1 MKLRAAVC
9 SCMWAIILLL
19 SVSPAA
25 GAPLLSVGTG
35 LTRPVQ
41 AAADQN
47 QTRLLFF
54 FLLALPA
61 IVLWAYLRLRQ
72 KKAKTKLREWESAY
86 RNIEQRLE
94 ERAQKLRSINSML
107 HAEIAEHELTEEKLR
122 KTRDY
127 LNSIINSMPSV
138 LISVTADG
146 HITHWNASTER
157 AAERCA
163 NEVVGKLLW
172 QVYPNLPITPEMI
185 QQAIKDGR
193 PKVMESRKQENNGD
207 VRFSDI
213 IVYPLAAR
221 DIQEAVIRIDDVT
234 PRIMIE
240 NMMIQNE
247 KMLSLGEMAAGMAHE
262 INNPLS
268 AILQSVQNIER
279 RLSVDLLKNNE
290 AAYAMNIDLAQLN
303 RYLQSREV
311 FDFLAT
317 IRKAGER
324 SARIVANMLSFARS
338 GGQHT
343 LTDLNR
349 LIESCLELTD
359 NNFETQQQNGDMRI
373 ELVRELGDNIPAL
386 LCSAP
391 EIQQVLLNL
400 LRNAAQALTTSEQS
414 SPRITISTSCDTVY
428 AKIKITDNG
437 PGISQDV
444 QGHIFE
450 PFFTTKEVG
459 QGTGLGLSISY
470 FIITEQHGGS
480 IEIDSACGTGTS
492 FTIRLPLPST

>member
-1 MKLRAAVC
+1 MELRAAVC
-9 SCMWAIILLL
+9 SRMWAIILLL
-19 SVSPAA
+19 NFSPAA
-25 GAPLLSVGTG
+25 GAPLLSEGAG
-35 LTRPVQ
+35 LTLPLQ
-41 AAADQN
+41 AAVDQD
-47 QTRLLFF
+47 QTHLLFV

-61 IVLWAYLRLRQ
+61 IALWAYLRQ
-72 KKAKTKLREWESAY
+72 KKTKTKLREWESAY

-94 ERAQKLRSINSML
+94 ERAQKLSGINGML
-107 HAEIAEHELTEEKLR
+107 YAEIAEHELTEEKLR

-146 HITHWNASTER
+146 RITHWNASTER
-157 AAERCA
+157 TAEQCG

-185 QQAIKDGR
+185 QQAINDGR

-221 DIQEAVIRIDDVT
+221 DIQEAVIRLDDVT
-234 PRIMIE
+234 PRIMME

-247 KMLSLGEMAAGMAHE
+247 KMLSLGELAAGMAHE

-279 RLSVDLLKNNE
+279 RLSVDLLKNNDE
-290 AAYAMNIDLAQLN
+290 AAYALNIDLAQLN
-303 RYLQSREV
+303 RYLQSREI

-349 LIESCLELTD
+349 LIESCLELAD

-373 ELVRELGDNIPAL
+373 ELVRELGDNIPTL

-428 AKIKITDNG
+428 AQIKITDNG